1 MGWRRLLPARRGDG
15 RTRNTL
21 GQSKG
26 QLSKSLTVLKDVN
39 SVDSKHERVRGVGNI
54 RQTETLLIVSQ
65 NQITVPPVKYQTYP
79 GGK

>member
-15 RTRNTL
+15 RTRTL
-21 GQSKG
+21 GHSKDKVP
-26 QLSKSLTVLKDVN
+26 KSLTVLKDVN
-39 SVDSKHERVRGVGNI
+39 SVDSKHERVRGVGSI